1 MKSLL
6 IILLLFSTLQL
17 FSQSDP
23 KSKSILNKVTETTKS
38 YSSITASFDF
48 TMQNTNVGLKETSSG
63 NLILQKENYK
73 LTFNGFEIFSNGK
86 IQWTY
91 MPDANEVTINNA
103 DNEEEEIINP
113 ATIFNIYEKGF
124 KNTFAGEFTN
134 NGKKVFRIELTP
146 LEIKEFTKIMLDI
159 EQSTN
164 QIVSATLLGTD
175 KNTYIITVK
184 SMITNKNYDASTFV
198 FNTKKNPK
206 VQVVDMR

>member
-17 FSQSDP
+17 FAQSDP